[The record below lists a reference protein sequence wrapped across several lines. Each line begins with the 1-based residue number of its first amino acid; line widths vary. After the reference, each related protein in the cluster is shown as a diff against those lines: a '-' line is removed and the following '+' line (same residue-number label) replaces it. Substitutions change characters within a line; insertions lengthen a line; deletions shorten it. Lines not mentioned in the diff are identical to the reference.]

1 MRLLTIYF
9 ILLFTLLLPIGAM
22 AQDSLSRNKSMPAS
36 KISKVSKDLKKS
48 LEVNDEAQIAQNYE
62 RLANEFQNKGVNA
75 KAEEYFKRAIVSYT
89 KLKLSDDVTRVTR
102 SLAKVQESQKDYKAA
117 IK

>member
-1 MRLLTIYF
+1 MRLLTVYF
-9 ILLFTLLLPIGAM
+9 IFLLTLLLPIGTM
-22 AQDSLSRNKSMPAS
+22 AQDSLYKSKSMPAS

-62 RLANEFQNKGVNA
+62 RLANEFLNKGDNA
-75 KAEEYFKRAIVSYT
+75 KAEEYFKKAITSYT

-102 SLAKVQESQKDYKAA
+102 SLA
-117 IK
+117 